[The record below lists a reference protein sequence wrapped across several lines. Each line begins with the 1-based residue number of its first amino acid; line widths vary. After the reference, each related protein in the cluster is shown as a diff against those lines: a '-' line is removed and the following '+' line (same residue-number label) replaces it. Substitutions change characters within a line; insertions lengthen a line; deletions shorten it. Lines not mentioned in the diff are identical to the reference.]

1 MRNIF
6 KKELAVAVSE
16 NYKFY
21 DTVYTVRLHGTTVPV
36 FADHSGLYALVS
48 RRFDTRS
55 EAKKAYSQI
64 RFTPERSRLLLEA
77 RKKHAVWRYISKT
90 ARPHLSNNVTGGK
103 YYGKI

>member
-21 DTVYTVRLHGTTVPV
+21 DTVYTVRLHGTTVAV

-77 RKKHAVWRYISKT
+77 RKKHAAW
-90 ARPHLSNNVTGGK
+90 AREGVFYPPEWKADMAGYSF
-103 YYGKI
+103 I